1 MDNTPLKEQLI
12 IDELVEF
19 WQTYNEPRDLYA
31 HICSAWSQG
40 YYSLHYFFLTVRTDL
55 RADKRSKYAAS
66 SAFEFRQF
74 LEVEYHRLYQS
85 GAKLQAEIQ
94 AKAEAERLAQMK
106 AESERQAQ
114 IRAEFDALGELMAKT
129 TDRKESI
136 VLARK
141 REYLAP
147 YTGRTF
153 VYENHCWKCKKD
165 ISSAIH
171 ARCKD
176 CRWYICSNCA
186 SCGCGYNIFYEYHD
200 EVVDRFFPDFPD
212 D

>member
-1 MDNTPLKEQLI
+1 MDTITLKEQLI

-19 WQTYNEPRDLYA
+19 WQTHNEPRDLFA
-31 HICSAWSQG
+31 HICDATLQG
-40 YYSLHYFFLTVRTDL
+40 FYSLNYFLLTVRTDL
-55 RADKRSKYAAS
+55 RTDKRSKYAAS

-74 LEVEYHRLYQS
+74 LEVEYRRLYQS
-85 GAKLQAEIQ
+85 CAERLAEAQ

-106 AESERQAQ
+106 AENERQAQ
-114 IRAEFDALGELMAKT
+114 IRADFDALGELMAKT
-129 TDRKESI
+129 SDRKESM

-141 REYLAP
+141 REDLAP
-147 YTGRTF
+147 YTGRIF

-171 ARCKD
+171 ARCKV
-176 CRWYICSNCA
+176 CGWYICSTCA
-186 SCGCGYNIFYEYHD
+186 SCGCGYKEFYGYHD
-200 EVVDRFFPDFPD
+200 EAVDPFLPDFPD